1 MAARPPSLTRAM
13 SAGRGVG
20 SDVRAGHAASPPPP
34 PVSLPGECDRLGMLV
49 WAVHYCTNSKERWMR
64 KWTGHATHSALGVLF
79 VAVLSPG
86 IAADC
91 TARVLTSVPAALP
104 DHVTG
109 ARRVLDTGPGQ
120 LRLRG
125 GGGGGG
131 LGGRGGAMWIMVHGE
146 ESDAVT
152 LAWEKVDGAQ
162 CYEVQLKTGD
172 KPDAEFAT
180 LSDKLSS
187 TMVSV
192 RAMPLTWLQRR
203 HARGVFAVASC
214 VCARTHAHHTHTPTS

>member
-1 MAARPPSLTRAM
+1 MAARPPSLTRAR
-13 SAGRGVG
+13 SAGRGIG
-20 SDVRAGHAASPPPP
+20 SDVRAGHAASPPAA

-49 WAVHYCTNSKERWMR
+49 LGRARTRRRWMR
-64 KWTGHATHSALGVLF
+64 TGDATHSALGVLC
-79 VAVLSPG
+79 VAVLNSG
-86 IAADC
+86 IAAAC
-91 TARVLTSVPAALP
+91 TARVSTSVLATLP
-104 DHVTG
+104 DHVAG
-109 ARRVLDTGPGQ
+109 ARRVRDTGPGP

-162 CYEVQLKTGD
+162 CYEVQLKTVD

-192 RAMPLTWLQRR
+192 RVMPLTWHQRR
-203 HARGVFAVASC
+203 QARGLFAVASC
-214 VCARTHAHHTHTPTS
+214 LCVCAHTHTTRSPTS